1 MHDAEDQDHRIFVDD
16 VVHDPIVPDPKS
28 VERVADTTDG
38 LDGLAAEASLVRGV
52 TRQSLKRVPNPCP
65 DLVRQ
70 LLESS
75 DRRWRQLDA
84 VGDQPKAFRLVVR
97 PFA

>member
-16 VVHDPIVPDPKS
+16 GVHDPVVPDPKS
-28 VERVADTTDG
+28 VERVADTADG
-38 LDGLAAEASLVRGV
+38 LDGLAADASLVAGV
-52 TRQSLKRVPNPCP
+52 ARQPLERVPNPCP

-75 DRRWRQLDA
+75 DRRWCQLDA
-84 VGDQPKAFRLVVR
+84 IGVQTRSVKVVVR
-97 PFA
+97 PLA

>member
-16 VVHDPIVPDPKS
+16 VVHDPVVPDPKS
-28 VERVADTTDG
+28 VERVADTADG
-38 LDGLAAEASLVRGV
+38 LDGLAADASLVRSV
-52 TRQSLKRVPNPCP
+52 TRQPLERVPNPCP

-70 LLESS
+70 FPESS

-84 VGDQPKAFRLVVR
+84 VGDQPKPCRLVVR
-97 PFA
+97 PLA